1 MLSRNALLLVAVMAA
16 QLLHAECGLKI
27 LSFNI
32 KNFSSNK
39 LQDQPVV
46 DVLLK
51 VNSFV
56 ARVCLLN
63 LIQQKSLSHAM
74 LFVFFT

>member
-1 MLSRNALLLVAVMAA
+1 MANKMLSRNALLLVAVVAA
-16 QLLHAECGLKI
+16 QLLQAECGLKI

-32 KNFSSNK
+32 ENFSSKK
-39 LQDQPVV
+39 LKERPVV

-56 ARVCLLN
+56 G
-63 LIQQKSLSHAM
+63 I
-74 LFVFFT
+74 

>member
-1 MLSRNALLLVAVMAA
+1 MLSRNALLLVTVVTA
-16 QLLHAECGLKI
+16 QLLQAECGLKI

-32 KNFSSNK
+32 ENFSSKK
-39 LQDQPVV
+39 LKKQPVV

-56 ARVCLLN
+56 TRVCLLN
-63 LIQQKSLSHAM
+63 LIQQKSLS